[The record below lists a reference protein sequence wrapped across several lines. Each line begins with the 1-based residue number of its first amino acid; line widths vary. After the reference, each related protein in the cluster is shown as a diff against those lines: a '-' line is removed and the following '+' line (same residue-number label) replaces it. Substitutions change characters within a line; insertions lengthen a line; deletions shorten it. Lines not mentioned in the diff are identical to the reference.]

1 MLPGEQDLA
10 YSPSSSFSILTAVMY
25 MHRTE
30 EERLCELGYSLL
42 YMEDKGSTPTQVTRE
57 QRTPHSKPHYP
68 MSCSLKNKSKKYTQ
82 RNIYYLSSQC
92 PKRHVERSEGKY
104 QIKRWVKTKCEMTE
118 NSHYH
123 GWDKKLSNGRN
134 HIGIELVSF
143 AFFLFVDSSGVFSHF
158 LKIVKYLP

>member
-68 MSCSLKNKSKKYTQ
+68 MSCSLKIKAKNTHKETYTTF
-82 RNIYYLSSQC
+82 LASA
-92 PKRHVERSEGKY
+92 PKDMSRDLKGS
-104 QIKRWVKTKCEMTE
+104 IKLED
-118 NSHYH
+118 
-123 GWDKKLSNGRN
+123 G
-134 HIGIELVSF
+134 
-143 AFFLFVDSSGVFSHF
+143 
-158 LKIVKYLP
+158 